1 MTNPAT
7 TSLLDRANLDR
18 DSVRHEIARG
28 LSGADDGELF
38 LEYSQTEALMFDN
51 GRLKQATYDTSQGF
65 GLRAVK
71 DDAVGYAHS
80 SDVSLPALIRAADA
94 VHAVRGG
101 YSGNFAA
108 APAHTNV
115 RLYGDDNPLDAPG
128 FESKVKLLAEIDAYV
143 RDKDPRVRQVT
154 VSLGATWQVVEILRP
169 DGESYRD
176 IRPLVRVNISV
187 VAGQGDRQ
195 ESGSKGYGGREGYAR
210 FIETKAWREA
220 ADGAIREAL
229 VNLESVP
236 APAGEM
242 DVVLGAGWPGVMLHE
257 AVGHGLEGDFNRK
270 QTSAF
275 AGLMGQQ
282 VAAKG
287 VTVVDDGTMASRR
300 GSLSIDD
307 EGTPTNRTVL
317 IEDGI
322 LVGYMQDRQ
331 NARLMNMKPT
341 GNGRRQGYAHV
352 PMPRMTNTYMLA
364 GSRDPG
370 GNPGLGQERH
380 LRRQFRRRPGRH
392 HLGQIRVPVHRGLQD
407 RERQD
412 RRAAEGRDADR
423 QRADRP
429 ASHHHDRQ
437 RSRARYRHRHLR
449 QERPG
454 RAGRRR
460 PADAADGT
468 HHGRRNR
475 RMSIDE
481 RNGAP
486 PKDVQLARPGRPA
499 RRRSCWSVFL
509 AKGAL
514 AEPFYVPS
522 GSMEPTLL
530 IGDALLAS
538 KFPYGYSAASLP
550 IQITL
555 PETGRV
561 FGGTPKRGDVV
572 VFRWPGDRSQAWVK
586 RVVGLPGDRIQM
598 RQGQLFINDHA
609 AELKPDGIGEAE
621 DDNGG
626 CEAGVSLYRDVAGRR
641 QPRRSSSCATTAGS
655 TTRPKSRCRRAVCS

>member
-1 MTNPAT
+1 MRNE
-7 TSLLDRANLDR
+7 
-18 DSVRHEIARG
+18 VARG

-38 LEYSQTEALMFDN
+38 LEYAQTEALMFDN

-94 VHAVRGG
+94 VAAVRGG
-101 YSGNFAA
+101 YSGSFAA

-128 FESKVKLLAEIDAYV
+128 FEAKVKLLAEIDAYV
-143 RDKDPRVRQVT
+143 RDKDPRVRQVS
-154 VSLGATWQVVEILRP
+154 VSVAATWQVVEILRP

-176 IRPLVRVNISV
+176 IRPLVRLNVSV

-195 ESGSKGYGGREGYAR
+195 ESGSKGYGGREPYAR

-220 ADGAIREAL
+220 ADGAIREAM

-242 DVVLGAGWPGVMLHE
+242 DVVLGPGWPGVMLHE

-287 VTVVDDGTMASRR
+287 VTVVDDGTIASRR

-341 GNGRRQGYAHV
+341 GNGRRQSHAHV

-364 GSRDPG
+364 GRHDPAEILGSVKNGIFAANFG
-370 GNPGLGQERH
+370 GGQVDITSGKYVFQCTEAYKIENGKIGAPLKGAMLIGNGPTDLHRITMIGNDLALDSGIGTCGKNGQGVPVGVGQPTLRMERITVGGTGYE
-380 LRRQFRRRPGRH
+380 REDDTGKPRRREAG
-392 HLGQIRVPVHRGLQD
+392 
-407 RERQD
+407 
-412 RRAAEGRDADR
+412 ADN
-423 QRADRP
+423 
-429 ASHHHDRQ
+429 SS
-437 RSRARYRHRHLR
+437 RS
-449 QERPG
+449 
-454 RAGRRR
+454 
-460 PADAADGT
+460 
-468 HHGRRNR
+468 
-475 RMSIDE
+475 
-481 RNGAP
+481 
-486 PKDVQLARPGRPA
+486 
-499 RRRSCWSVFL
+499 RRSCDRFCRQGRGGRAVLCAVALDGADAVDRRRNAGLEISLRLRRGVAADPCRLSRNRTGVRRDAEARRCRGVPL
-509 AKGAL
+509 AGRPFAGVGETRRRVARRPHPDAAGRAL
-514 AEPFYVPS
+514 YQRSGGRAEAGRHRQCRKTTTAQANRRAVMSRRCP
-522 GSMEPTLL
+522 
-530 IGDALLAS
+530 
-538 KFPYGYSAASLP
+538 AAS
-550 IQITL
+550 
-555 PETGRV
+555 R
-561 FGGTPKRGDVV
+561 TP
-572 VFRWPGDRSQAWVK
+572 FSRWST
-586 RVVGLPGDRIQM
+586 M
-598 RQGQLFINDHA
+598 
-609 AELKPDGIGEAE
+609 
-621 DDNGG
+621 
-626 CEAGVSLYRDVAGRR
+626 
-641 QPRRSSSCATTAGS
+641 AGS
-655 TTRPKSRCRRAVCS
+655 TTRLK